1 MWQFYVA
8 LGLIGV
14 WWLLLRP
21 RTGGKDAPP
30 CVVTSTIVPIPIFGV
45 LLEFL
50 KSPNEMMKRCYRDY
64 GSVFTIPVRVDRG
77 VLVLLLDLVAWWCFV
92 WVRLKASS

>member
-8 LGLIGV
+8 LGVVSV

-30 CVVTSTIVPIPIFGV
+30 MVLSSTVVKLPLVGV
-45 LLEFL
+45 LVEFL
-50 KSPNEMMKRCYRDY
+50 KSPNDMMRRCYQDY
-64 GSVFTIPVRVDRG
+64 GAVFTIPVSTVEY
-77 VLVLLLDLVAWWCFV
+77 LLALPCLALPCLALPCTSCID
-92 WVRLKASS
+92 